1 MNSFTL
7 SFRWLILVVAVL
19 TLALA
24 LACGSD
30 PTPTPEPT
38 ATPAPTATPVPTP
51 TPTPEPT
58 PTPTPPPTPTPT
70 LEPSVEPAP
79 TPERPSLGLWQPE
92 MSLVPEG
99 ASMVVTA
106 YPREILD
113 PPVPFIAAILE
124 LDVESA
130 DGGIGDIV
138 DEIRHDTG
146 IDLQSVEYVELAI
159 DIEALL
165 GPGLDPSM
173 PMAEDTADLNF
184 SMALYGEFNEGE
196 IVASFEK
203 DDDIDYGMS
212 EYRGATVYRIDD
224 GGGTPLSVAIL
235 DPGTVLI
242 GTGDS
247 VEAMLD
253 VADGAGEPLSGE
265 VKEAL
270 DSLGDRHIGVVLS
283 LPPEFLEAA
292 SGMAEG
298 QDAVPQMGLLGAL
311 DMSALT
317 APVSGIKL
325 LFNGDAVELESISF
339 FDDSES
345 ATVSKEYTEGIVAMA
360 GAMLSTSPEL
370 QEFASGMEVG
380 QSGDIVTLRMTI
392 TMEVIQQLL
401 GTLGG

>member
-1 MNSFTL
+1 
-7 SFRWLILVVAVL
+7 
-19 TLALA
+19 
-24 LACGSD
+24 
-30 PTPTPEPT
+30 
-38 ATPAPTATPVPTP
+38 
-51 TPTPEPT
+51 
-58 PTPTPPPTPTPT
+58 
-70 LEPSVEPAP
+70 
-79 TPERPSLGLWQPE
+79 
-92 MSLVPEG
+92 
-99 ASMVVTA
+99 MVVTA
-106 YPREILD
+106 YPSEILD

-124 LDVESA
+124 LDPESA

-138 DEIRHDTG
+138 DEIRQDTG
-146 IDLQSVEYVELAI
+146 IDFQSVEYVELAL

-165 GPGLDPSM
+165 GTGLDPNM
-173 PMAEDTADLNF
+173 AMAEEADELNF
-184 SMALYGEFNEGE
+184 SMALYGEFNEGD

-203 DDDIDYGMS
+203 DDDIDHQKT
-212 EYRGATVYRIDD
+212 EYRGATVYKIDD
-224 GGGTPLSVAIL
+224 SGGSPLSVAIV
-235 DPGTVLI
+235 DPETVLI
-242 GTGDS
+242 GTGDG

-253 VADGAGEPLSGE
+253 VADGAAAPLSGE

-283 LPPEFLEAA
+283 LPPDFLEAA

-317 APVSGIKL
+317 APLSGIKL
-325 LFNGDAVELESISF
+325 LFNEDAVELESISF

-380 QSGDIVTLRMTI
+380 QSGDIVTLKMTI
-392 TMEVIQQLL
+392 TVEVIQQLL
-401 GTLGG
+401 GILGGGLGG